1 MDKTIFSPVRQ
12 PLAQGRRDV
21 AGLWLPHEW
30 YSESERQRIIW
41 HYWQKGAQILR
52 FSSSSESYFN
62 ASGDLLRFPVARS
75 MLCSDLPGLPLI
87 AYGAMLATA
96 DLDKNEQ
103 KTLPVC
109 DCWIIAGKETKA
121 LKFSQGASI
130 DPSNWANI
138 ANYTWHESFDLTPP
152 VIEIEE
158 IAPKPSGD
166 TRAIL
171 GDNIPQPSESQ
182 KRILQ
187 DLKKKAAAKSND
199 SGGSVYGNPREK
211 SQTKSSN
218 NTVKW
223 VFRLAFLGFI
233 AQALFWIYA
242 SRSIPLK
249 STPQNNPVA
258 QPIIEYSSSPSI
270 FYWLVVFGLMALFIF
285 LLRKFLI
292 SNIFNKIT
300 TTSVEQYTKYQ
311 DSLAT
316 RHSYRQTTRAQ
327 GPSVQSTHQD
337 VEQEGVNDAIRAQSA
352 ESAVVENLNQEMASN
367 KPQTQN
373 SSTPTTEGKNNKNRS
388 KNNKNGLKE
397 RDEDEIMRPPLWRL
411 LVARLAIVSKL
422 NHLFAMR
429 QARYLN
435 SMLRMFEQG
444 DIENALR
451 HAIPFS
457 SGQSDGGPMFGVP
470 RPRDNLQLGAKQVG
484 GPSINIDEDARKMLA
499 GYYWRAF
506 TTLDQQGR
514 IEEAAFV
521 LAELLNERVEALD
534 YLEKNGRSDK
544 AGELA
549 LAWDMSS
556 DIIVRLYCLSG
567 QWDWAIAVARRD
579 HAFAAAVLRL
589 ENEESAASF
598 RLREEWA
605 LFEAENGNLM
615 SAIQIIWP
623 LKNQRDLALQW
634 LLLAEKSD
642 GELGAA
648 ALVKRAILL
657 SDTVEDYR
665 TKITQIIENKNPKV
679 FEALISEID
688 KAFLNGDS
696 SEGLIFLTRFITRP
710 ALLRHHQN
718 AFYLNKQKFLRLL
731 HASQQSAFDA
741 DLPKNGWGQDDL
753 DAFSASN
760 ICDFQAPTNGRPLDI
775 HDIVYVSEGRFIAA
789 LGDGGVVLLDDL
801 GHQLAFY
808 DVPAS
813 QLVVSASGNIV
824 LLLMQR
830 DNLYRITR
838 LNLNDNSLTPLKN
851 LALQA
856 MTRDFDGVSWSVAL
870 TDGFIHVLDTAR
882 GLKSLWKSGELSGTV
897 FKIRYRHRFAEG
909 VPTTAKGEQWLIG
922 YGGSQ
927 KKSFSLE
934 NWYYSLPSRTL
945 RSRDFI
951 PDEEGGVT
959 RMFLPEDY
967 MAYRYGIQQDDEG
980 NTELYYCDVF
990 ERADK
995 TQFVSIN
1002 DRYVGENS
1010 SVAMFGFNNAFI
1022 VNYNEYIYA
1031 ISHENDVIASLAW
1044 GNSRYRLAEQQ
1055 NHLIVYDDRGR
1066 IFHFDM
1072 VNHTGK
1078 AISVQ

>member
-1 MDKTIFSPVRQ
+1 MDKTNFSPVRQ

-62 ASGDLLRFPVARS
+62 ANGDLLRFPVACS

-87 AYGAMLATA
+87 AYGAMLTTA

-109 DCWIIAGKETKA
+109 DCWIIAGNETKA
-121 LKFSQGASI
+121 LKFSQGAYI

-138 ANYTWHESFDLTPP
+138 ANYTWHESFDLAPP

-166 TRAIL
+166 TRTIL

-182 KRILQ
+182 EKILK
-187 DLKKKAAAKSND
+187 DLKKKAVAKKTRKVFNRPWIYERERTTAD
-199 SGGSVYGNPREK
+199 GMGSK
-211 SQTKSSN
+211 I
-218 NTVKW
+218 
-223 VFRLAFLGFI
+223 I
-233 AQALFWIYA
+233 AIYLIVLALFFYIFFVND
-242 SRSIPLK
+242 IPH
-249 STPQNNPVA
+249 STQTTATPQNNPVA

-270 FYWLVVFGLMALFIF
+270 FYWLVVFGLVALFIF
-285 LLRKFLI
+285 LLRQFLI

-300 TTSVEQYTKYQ
+300 ASSVEQYTKYQ

-316 RHSYRQTTRAQ
+316 QQSYRQTTRAQ

-337 VEQEGVNDAIRAQSA
+337 VEQDGVNDAIKA
-352 ESAVVENLNQEMASN
+352 NN

-373 SSTPTTEGKNNKNRS
+373 SSTPKAEGNKNKNHS
-388 KNNKNGLKE
+388 KNNKNGLKQ
-397 RDEDEIMRPPLWRL
+397 RDEDKIMRPPLWRL
-411 LVARLAIVSKL
+411 LVARLAIVSNL
-422 NHLFAMR
+422 NRLFAMR

-457 SGQSDGGPMFGVP
+457 SSQSDGGPMFGVP

-484 GPSINIDEDARKMLA
+484 GPSINIDEDARKMLTS
-499 GYYWRAF
+499 YYRRAF
-506 TTLDQQGR
+506 TTLDKQGR

-521 LAELLNERVEALD
+521 LAELLDERLEALD
-534 YLEKNGRSDK
+534 YLEKNDRSDK
-544 AGELA
+544 AAELA

-556 DIIVRLYCLSG
+556 DIIVRLYCLAG
-567 QWDWAIAVARRD
+567 KWDWAIAVARRD

-589 ENEESAASF
+589 ERDKSSASV
-598 RLREEWA
+598 RLRKEWA
-605 LFEAENGNLM
+605 FFEAENGNLM

-642 GELGAA
+642 GELAAA

-665 TKITQIIENKNPKV
+665 TKITQIIEDKNPKV
-679 FEALISEID
+679 FAALISEID

-710 ALLRHHQN
+710 ALLRHQQN
-718 AFYLNKQKFLRLL
+718 AFYLEKQKFLRLL
-731 HASQQSAFDA
+731 HASKQFAFGA
-741 DLPKNGWGQDDL
+741 DLPQTGWGQNSL
-753 DAFSASN
+753 EAFSADN
-760 ICDFQAPTNGRPLDI
+760 ICQFKAPTNGRPLDI

-801 GHQLAFY
+801 GHELAFY

-830 DNLYRITR
+830 DNLYRATR

-882 GLKSLWKSGELSGTV
+882 GLKSLWKSGKLPNPV
-897 FKIRYRHRFAEG
+897 HDMRYRHCFVEG
-909 VPTTAKGEQWLIG
+909 VPTTAKSEQWLI
-922 YGGSQ
+922 YHVDQQQ
-927 KKSFSLE
+927 KMIELE
-934 NWYYSLPSRTL
+934 SWYYSLPSRTL
-945 RSRDFI
+945 RSRDII
-951 PDEEGGVT
+951 PDSLNT
-959 RMFLPEDY
+959 TNRIFLPEDY
-967 MAYRYGIQQDDEG
+967 IAYSYGIEQDNEG
-980 NTELYYCDVF
+980 NAQLYYLDAC
-990 ERADK
+990 EYEYK
-995 TQFVSIN
+995 THSVSL
-1002 DRYVGENS
+1002 DAYYEPENQEFK
-1010 SVAMFGFNNAFI
+1010 MFGFDKAFI
-1022 VNYNEYIYA
+1022 ANYNGTIYA
-1031 ISHENDVIASLAW
+1031 ISHKNIVIASLAW
-1044 GNSRYRLAEQQ
+1044 GDVRYRLAEQQ
-1055 NHLIVYDDRGR
+1055 NHLIVYNDRGR